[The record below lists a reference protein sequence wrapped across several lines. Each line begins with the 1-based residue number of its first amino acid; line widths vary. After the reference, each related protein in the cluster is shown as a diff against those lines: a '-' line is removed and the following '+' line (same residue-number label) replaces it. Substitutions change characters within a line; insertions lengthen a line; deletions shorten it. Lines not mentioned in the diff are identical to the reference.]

1 VTRFKRKFNYS
12 IEGTDMSRRISE
24 GLVSAVRPLSALGSN
39 NDNAQAAALS
49 APPAVEVTP
58 VNQHEL

>member
-1 VTRFKRKFNYS
+1 
-12 IEGTDMSRRISE
+12 MSRRISE

>member
-1 VTRFKRKFNYS
+1 MRFKRKFNYA
-12 IEGTDMSRRISE
+12 IEGTEMSRRISE

-39 NDNAQAAALS
+39 KDNVRAAALS
-49 APPAVEVTP
+49 APPVVEVTP